1 MSSGSRGLSP
11 QYAASRKGVWMNDQQ
26 NQPVGRDQDKDK
38 DKKKVEGEYIPL
50 QQSWQPSDW
59 RIWYVMALIL
69 ILFAYSVLF
78 VPAGPERITYT
89 QFLHQ
94 LRDGNVESVDIEGDE
109 ITGVLRDPAEIPD
122 AEPAPGLFGG
132 TGQDENGDDGDSD
145 GPVPTYEEFV
155 TYLPSFG
162 HETLLDLLEEYG
174 VDVQTHPER
183 DAAFWYALLTMLPF
197 VLLIGLIYYQ
207 YRRFQGYGGEG
218 LFGIGKSRARLY
230 DRSEQSV
237 TFADVAGAR
246 GAKTELAELVEYL
259 KNPDKI
265 RELGAEIP
273 RGVMLVGPPGTGKT
287 LLAQAVAGEADV
299 PFFSITGSDF
309 MEMFVGVGAKR
320 VRQLFEDAKKNA
332 PAIIFIDELDA
343 IGRRRGAGL
352 GGGHDERE
360 QTLNQMLSEMDGFE
374 SSHDVIVM
382 SATNRPDVLDPAL
395 LRPGRFDRRI
405 VVDLPTTDDRRKI
418 IDVYVKNKKLGD
430 DADLDRLARGT
441 PGFSG
446 ADIKNVLN
454 EAALLA
460 ARKKKDKIDNEDI
473 EEARDKVMIG
483 IEREGMTLTDEEKRL
498 VAYHESGHAI
508 VGAGLEYADPIHK
521 VSIVPRSQ
529 AMGVTQ
535 QIPDEEKYIYHRE
548 YLSDRLAVMMGG
560 RAAEMLVFDTAT
572 SGAGND
578 LQQATKIARKMVLEW
593 GMSGRFEHMALGSP
607 SENVFLGEEITRQR
621 EYSEMT
627 AQEVDREVESL
638 LDTAY
643 SKAVNLLREK
653 RDAMDSLAEELM
665 EYEELPGSRVYELV
679 GTADR
684 GGKAEGR
691 RQKTEDRGQ
700 ETEDGNQKTEGGR
713 ETEE

>member
-1 MSSGSRGLSP
+1 
-11 QYAASRKGVWMNDQQ
+11 MNNQQ
-26 NQPVGRDQDKDK
+26 NQPVGRDQGQDK
-38 DKKKVEGEYIPL
+38 DKKKIEGEYIPL

-89 QFLHQ
+89 QFLNQ
-94 LRDGNVESVDIEGDE
+94 LRDGNVESVDITGDE
-109 ITGVLRDPAEIPD
+109 ITGVLSEPTEIPD
-122 AEPAPGLFGG
+122 AEPVPRLFGG
-132 TGQDENGDDGDSD
+132 AGTDENDEGGDNG
-145 GPVPTYEEFV
+145 GTITTYEEFI

-162 HETLLDLLEEYG
+162 HETLLDLLEEHG
-174 VDVQTHPER
+174 VEVQAHPER
-183 DAAFWYALLTMLPF
+183 DAAFWYLFLTMLPF

-207 YRRFQGYGGEG
+207 YRRFQGYGGDG
-218 LFGIGKSRARLY
+218 LFGFGKSRAKLY
-230 DRSEQSV
+230 DKSEQSV

-246 GAKTELAELVEYL
+246 GAKTELGELVEYL

-265 RELGAEIP
+265 REMGAEIP
-273 RGVMLVGPPGTGKT
+273 RGVMLMGPPGTGKT
-287 LLAQAVAGEADV
+287 LLARAVAGEADV

-332 PAIIFIDELDA
+332 PSIVFIDELDA

-374 SSHDVIVM
+374 TSHDVIVM

-405 VVDLPTTDDRRKI
+405 VVDLPTTEDRRKI
-418 IDVYVKNKKLGD
+418 IDVYLKNKKLGD
-430 DADLDRLARGT
+430 DVDLDRLARGT

-473 EEARDKVMIG
+473 EAARDKVMIG

-498 VAYHESGHAI
+498 VAYHEAGHAV

-548 YLSDRLAVMMGG
+548 YLTDRLAVMMGG
-560 RAAEMLVFDTAT
+560 RAAEMLVFNTAT

-607 SENVFLGEEITRQR
+607 GENVFLGEEITRQR
-621 EYSEMT
+621 EYSETT
-627 AQEVDREVESL
+627 AQEVDREVENL

-643 SKAVNLLREK
+643 SKAVNLLKEK

-665 EYEELPGSRVYELV
+665 DHEELPGPRVYELA
-679 GTADR
+679 GTEGARR
-684 GGKAEGR
+684 GM
-691 RQKTEDRGQ
+691 EDRGRR
-700 ETEDGNQKTEGGR
+700 TESGRQKAKG
-713 ETEE
+713 